1 MLTLYNFWRSGPSY
15 RVRIGLALKGVSYT
29 YVPVNILAGE
39 QDLPDYLERNPQGLV
54 PTLDVDGVRL
64 TQSPAILEWLE
75 ETFPEPPLLP
85 RDAAAR
91 AHVRAMAALIACET
105 HPLNNTR
112 VHRALR
118 QAGLSQGDV
127 TTWSLT
133 WIELGFTAL
142 EALIDAHAPNGR
154 YCFGD
159 TPTIADIYF
168 APQAL
173 TYFRFAPDLGKFPRL
188 AAIHA
193 ALASHPAF
201 VAAHPSNQPD
211 GQPL

>member
-39 QDLPDYLERNPQGLV
+39 QDRPDYLERNPQGLV
-54 PTLDVDGVRL
+54 PTLDVDGMRL

-75 ETFPEPPLLP
+75 ETYPDPPLLP
-85 RDAAAR
+85 RDAGAR

-118 QAGLSQGDV
+118 QAGLTADSV

-142 EALIDAHAPNGR
+142 EALIAAHAPAGR

-159 TPTIADIYF
+159 TPTIADIHF

-173 TYFRFAPDLGKFPRL
+173 TYFRFAPDLRKFPRL
-188 AAIHA
+188 EAIHA
-193 ALASHPAF
+193 ALSSHPAF
-201 VAAHPSNQPD
+201 MAAHPSNQPD
-211 GQPL
+211 GHPL